1 MGDAWCPLQGLLLG
15 REGPSSLVLLQFI
28 LPFSVSD
35 VSSRFAVHFEL
46 EFFSV
51 LTLEDIALSLKR
63 CSGNRRLAPPIR
75 LLLEEFFS
83 VLTLEDIAHPLKRC
97 SENRRLAPPIR
108 LLLEAVRCLVRLR
121 IDQQPVSGRKQRRKA
136 QACLDKN
143 HFSAL
148 LAKQHH
154 FSEVLSQHPRHQ
166 RHFLASQSRC
176 SAHRPPHSHPV
187 SAPAA
192 RHCLEPLKPHSPLA
206 AFLDPALEHL
216 NGISLASSV
225 TGTTVKFEPPS
236 GTDTMIR
243 NGTNQTIST
252 KHMCISAMKQYES
265 KSLEELRCEDYLANR
280 KGPQSGG
287 ITFGQ
292 TSQPSTSLFGTS
304 ATTTQS
310 SLFGQNK
317 PLFGSCKFAI
327 SLIFKFSLMIL

>member
-1 MGDAWCPLQGLLLG
+1 MFGSTANRPATGFGAQTTTQG
-15 REGPSSLVLLQFI
+15 SSLFGQKSLFG
-28 LPFSVSD
+28 
-35 VSSRFAVHFEL
+35 SSGQ
-46 EFFSV
+46 
-51 LTLEDIALSLKR
+51 TTSLFGSTQPASTSSTSLFGQSK
-63 CSGNRRLAPPIR
+63 
-75 LLLEEFFS
+75 
-83 VLTLEDIAHPLKRC
+83 PLFG
-97 SENRRLAPPIR
+97 S
-108 LLLEAVRCLVRLR
+108 
-121 IDQQPVSGRKQRRKA
+121 STT
-136 QACLDKN
+136 
-143 HFSAL
+143 
-148 LAKQHH
+148 
-154 FSEVLSQHPRHQ
+154 
-166 RHFLASQSRC
+166 SQS
-176 SAHRPPHSHPV
+176 SGFGTS
-187 SAPAA
+187 
-192 RHCLEPLKPHSPLA
+192 
-206 AFLDPALEHL
+206 
-216 NGISLASSV
+216 GTSLFGTTQTTQPTGGLFGSGFGASSV